1 MSTNLRSARSTPKSK
16 GTRSTTQGEEPPE
29 PPSKRPK
36 VKAKSKQPKS
46 TSKAKSSK
54 PKSNKN
60 KNKESTHATCSGETT
75 TKKHPDGYHR
85 AIYEGDAGLLD
96 QTGNIQYPSP
106 TFDATLTAEVL
117 QEQRESGILKNIAIR
132 TARPGHDD
140 PRPQMLMIPID
151 SIRLWKN
158 DDSEGKH
165 LFSGRA

>member
-1 MSTNLRSARSTPKSK
+1 MSTNLRSTRSTPNSK
-16 GTRSTTQGEEPPE
+16 GTRSTPVEE
-29 PPSKRPK
+29 PPSKRHK
-36 VKAKSKQPKS
+36 GKAKSKQPKS

-54 PKSNKN
+54 PKSNK
-60 KNKESTHATCSGETT
+60 KKPNKESTHATCSGETT

-117 QEQRESGILKNIAIR
+117 QEQRESSILKNIAIR

-140 PRPQMLMIPID
+140 PRPQMLMIPIEL
-151 SIRLWKN
+151 IRLWKS
-158 DDSEGKH
+158 DDTEGKH